1 MMGLPGFSLERD
13 DWLSGLLGRP
23 AFRVLTKR
31 QSIADFPPGN
41 FFATAKVAAS
51 EVTSAERLEDAG
63 FRIVDTALTFTAR
76 AAEIPAQS
84 GFELCLARSD
94 DRASVG
100 AIAREA
106 FRFSRFH
113 LDPSIPDAVAR
124 KIKAT
129 WAENF
134 FDGRRGDAMIVA
146 MADGEL
152 AGFLL
157 LLRAP
162 SDRLVIDLIAVQA
175 RFRGRGIARAM
186 IGWAAATM
194 PAAEFVV
201 GTQAANT
208 PSVRL
213 YESLGFRLSN
223 AQLVL
228 HCHGGNREYPT

>member
-134 FDGRRGDAMIVA
+134 FDGRRGDAMI
-146 MADGEL
+146 
-152 AGFLL
+152 
-157 LLRAP
+157 
-162 SDRLVIDLIAVQA
+162 AVQA